1 MKNESNVMRVINNII
16 NVIIKFTEIV
26 YWCAAVAC
34 VVFFFLA
41 LSGNHSIFHF
51 LTYQPDSLS
60 GNGLSIIFTNK
71 ITEADY
77 NIVYPLFFFTNV
89 IVCIL
94 FAKVFRYINLTFK
107 TAQGKTKYSEGE
119 TFFQK
124 KNVEFI
130 QKIGFLSIGMIAVEI
145 IMQVIIKVA
154 LGDAVTVFVNYTPIH
169 MGIVILCLSQFFAQA
184 INLQK
189 DVDGLL

>member
-1 MKNESNVMRVINNII
+1 MRVINNII
-16 NVIIKFTEIV
+16 NVVIKFTEIV
-26 YWCAAVAC
+26 YWCASIAC
-34 VVFFFLA
+34 TIFFI
-41 LSGNHSIFHF
+41 LSLTGNYSFFHF
-51 LTYQPDSLS
+51 LTYQPNSLS
-60 GNGLSIIFTNK
+60 GNGLSIIFK
-71 ITEADY
+71 SKELSEYALA
-77 NIVYPLFFFTNV
+77 YPLFFFTNI
-89 IVCIL
+89 IVCVL

-145 IMQVIIKVA
+145 IMQLIIKIV

-184 INLQK
+184 VNLQK